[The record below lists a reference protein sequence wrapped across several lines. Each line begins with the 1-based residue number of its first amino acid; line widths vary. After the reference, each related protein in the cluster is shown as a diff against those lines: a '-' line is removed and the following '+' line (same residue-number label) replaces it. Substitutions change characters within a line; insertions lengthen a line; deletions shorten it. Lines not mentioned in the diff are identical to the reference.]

1 MCKTKTVTS
10 FVLERTIRSL
20 MIAIAASLAH
30 SNRVFDVFDVD
41 DDDDDVDVDG
51 EGSDSLTTLVSATT
65 LAVMVA
71 FASRIKTTAS
81 LGMTSVLVDPWNK
94 NAKLGSIVE
103 YGYSCLLIRLILL

>member
-1 MCKTKTVTS
+1 
-10 FVLERTIRSL
+10 

-30 SNRVFDVFDVD
+30 SNRVFDVFEVD
-41 DDDDDVDVDG
+41 DDDDDDNDVDGDG
-51 EGSDSLTTLVSATT
+51 EGSDSLTTLVSETT

>member
-1 MCKTKTVTS
+1 
-10 FVLERTIRSL
+10 

-41 DDDDDVDVDG
+41 DDDDDDDDDVDVDA